1 VKKNRYFVITL
12 MCFMMF
18 ISCVTVKPISKPSWI
33 MNSSV
38 SGKVTGIGVCG
49 MHVNG
54 VNAQR
59 SLAIKRAIDEIA
71 MQLGVKVNNV
81 ALVGTKSGA
90 GGGGGSVESYS
101 FQTVEGQ
108 VVKAI
113 IKETWKDPK
122 TEEIYVWMVTE

>member
-1 VKKNRYFVITL
+1 MKKIQYLVITL
-12 MCFMMF
+12 ICFMF
-18 ISCVTVKPISKPSWI
+18 VSCVTVKPIGKPSWI

-38 SGKVTGIGVCG
+38 SGKVAGIGVCG

-108 VVKAI
+108 VVKAV

>member
-1 VKKNRYFVITL
+1 VKKIQYFMITL
-12 MCFMMF
+12 VCLM
-18 ISCVTVKPISKPSWI
+18 IVSCVTVKPINKPSWI

-81 ALVGTKSGA
+81 ALVGTKSGP

-108 VVKAI
+108 VVKAV

>member
-1 VKKNRYFVITL
+1 MKKIQYFMITL
-12 MCFMMF
+12 VCLMVV
-18 ISCVTVKPISKPSWI
+18 SCVTVQPINKPSWI

-81 ALVGTKSGA
+81 ALVGTKSGPS
-90 GGGGGSVESYS
+90 GGGGSVESYS

-108 VVKAI
+108 VVKAV

>member
-1 VKKNRYFVITL
+1 MVLFCLLFV
-12 MCFMMF
+12 
-18 ISCVTVKPISKPSWI
+18 SCVTVQPINKPSWI
-33 MNSSV
+33 HNSSV
-38 SGKVTGIGVCG
+38 SGKVAGIGVCG

-71 MQLGVKVNNV
+71 LQLGVKVNNV

-90 GGGGGSVESYS
+90 GGGSSVESYS

-108 VVKAI
+108 VVKAV

-122 TEEIYVWMVTE
+122 SEEIYVWMVTE

>member
-1 VKKNRYFVITL
+1 MKKIQYFMITL
-12 MCFMMF
+12 MCFMF
-18 ISCVTVKPISKPSWI
+18 VSCATVTPISKPSWI

-81 ALVGTKSGA
+81 ALVGTKSGP

-108 VVKAI
+108 VVKAV

>member
-1 VKKNRYFVITL
+1 MITL
-12 MCFMMF
+12 VCLM
-18 ISCVTVKPISKPSWI
+18 IVSCVTVKPINKPSWI

-81 ALVGTKSGA
+81 ALVGTKSGS

-108 VVKAI
+108 VVKAV

>member
-1 VKKNRYFVITL
+1 MNHSKLVI
-12 MCFMMF
+12 F
-18 ISCVTVKPISKPSWI
+18 ISTCLFLFACTSAKPVIKPSWI
-33 MNSSV
+33 HNSSV
-38 SGKVTGIGVCG
+38 SGKVAGIGICG

-71 MQLGVKVNNV
+71 LQLGVKVNNV

-90 GGGGGSVESYS
+90 GGGSSVESYS
-101 FQTVEGQ
+101 FQTVEGS
-108 VVKAI
+108 VVKAV